1 MKKLMSLMLGLS
13 LVLGS
18 AALVL
23 GQEQTTQTTEKTE
36 KTMKKKGAK
45 KTTKKTES
53 TEKTKTGGR

>member
-23 GQEQTTQTTEKTE
+23 AQDTTKTFEKTE

-53 TEKTKTGGR
+53 TEKTGGR

>member
-23 GQEQTTQTTEKTE
+23 AQDTTKTTEKTE

-53 TEKTKTGGR
+53 TTKTGN

>member
-23 GQEQTTQTTEKTE
+23 GQETTTTQTTEK
-36 KTMKKKGAK
+36 KTAKKKGAK
-45 KTTKKTES
+45 KTTKKTET
-53 TEKTKTGGR
+53 TEKTTPR

>member
-18 AALVL
+18 AALVY
-23 GQEQTTQTTEKTE
+23 GQDTTKTTEKTE

-53 TEKTKTGGR
+53 TTKTGN

>member
-18 AALVL
+18 AALVY
-23 GQEQTTQTTEKTE
+23 GQDTTKTTEQTE

-45 KTTKKTES
+45 KTTKKTET
-53 TEKTKTGGR
+53 TEKTGGR

>member
-18 AALVL
+18 AALVY
-23 GQEQTTQTTEKTE
+23 GQDTTTKTTERTD

-45 KTTKKTES
+45 KTTKKTEAT
-53 TEKTKTGGR
+53 TEKTGGR

>member
-23 GQEQTTQTTEKTE
+23 GQETTKTTEKTE
-36 KTMKKKGAK
+36 KTMKKKGVK

-53 TEKTKTGGR
+53 TEKTGGR